1 MKVPAQRIVAVRMRR
16 SRLKQLRNT
25 GPFLAASL
33 VQVGVRC
40 GRTGCHC
47 ERGEGHPSH
56 YLTFKRHN
64 KTSTVYVP
72 KDRLAEVQKWV
83 KEYRRV
89 KGVIREI
96 SELTL
101 GLLKI
106 EARIRRF
113 QRTRRS

>member
-1 MKVPAQRIVAVRMRR
+1 MKVPAQRILAVRMRR
-16 SRLKQLRNT
+16 SRLKQLQRT
-25 GPFLAASL
+25 GPLLAASL
-33 VQVGVRC
+33 SLVDVRC

-47 ERGEGHPSH
+47 EGGEGHPSY
-56 YLTFKRHN
+56 YLTLKRRN

-72 KDRLAEVQKWV
+72 RHRLEDVQKWV

-101 GLLKI
+101 ALLKI
-106 EARIRRF
+106 EAR
-113 QRTRRS
+113 TRRLRKTRKR